1 MKAGDIVMVH
11 GVAAMI
17 VEARGENYFDVLY
30 RGQVRRYP
38 ARWLELI

>member
-17 VEARGENYFDVLY
+17 VEAHGESYFDILY
-30 RGQVRRYP
+30 RGQVRLFHVG
-38 ARWLELI
+38 WLVLV